1 MIEIV
6 SNILG
11 TVGYV
16 GAVIIAGLLVANS
29 LARKEHFW
37 LKLIPVCLGIA
48 VASYLFEE
56 LVRQI
61 PFPRY
66 VSLIIRTSNCALVFF
81 LTMAMIKFCYE
92 STWQQALFCVTAGY
106 CVEHFSV
113 RVALLIFLMLP
124 WEMDTLVTTL
134 LTMLIRLPIYLLVY
148 FFLFRKVFLADLKG
162 DHKTQIIIAA
172 IIIFFTIY
180 VSAFIGVAIG
190 ATGNFAK
197 ALTYLYS
204 LALCVI
210 GLFVE
215 FYQVLYDKVRME
227 RDILQQIICIEA
239 EKYQKEKATIDVI
252 NVKYHDLKHE
262 LHRLE
267 AEYGKEKLRDMR
279 QAIDGYGSFFRT
291 GNVALDTVLA
301 IKNYACIQKN
311 IQLTCMANGEE
322 LRKISEADVYSLF
335 GNMLDNAI
343 EAVENLPES
352 QRIISLNVI
361 NRNRFLFI
369 HCENYCAETPTF
381 IDGMPQ
387 TTKQD
392 KNFHGF
398 GTHSQQVIA
407 EKYEGVCS
415 FGVRGNIFFSD
426 IVLPI

>member
-1 MIEIV
+1 MIDEIL
-6 SNILG
+6 NILG
-11 TVGYV
+11 TVNYV
-16 GAVIIAGLLVANS
+16 GAVIIAGLLAANS
-29 LARKEHFW
+29 LTHKAHFW
-37 LKLIPVCLGIA
+37 LKLIPCSLAIA
-48 VASYLFEE
+48 TASFLFEQF
-56 LVRQI
+56 VHQI
-61 PFPRY
+61 SIPIY
-66 VSLIIRTSNCALVFF
+66 WGLLIRTSNCVLVFF
-81 LTMAMIKFCYE
+81 LTMGLIRLCYE

-106 CVEHFSV
+106 CLEHFSA
-113 RVALLIFLMLP
+113 RFASFLFLLLP
-124 WEMDTLVTTL
+124 WQMNSLLVIL
-134 LTMLIRLPIYLLVY
+134 VRLPIYMLVY
-148 FFLFRKVFLADLKG
+148 FFLFKKVSLSDLKG
-162 DHKTQIIIAA
+162 NHKTQIIIAA
-172 IIIFFTIY
+172 IIIFFAIF
-180 VSAFIGVAIG
+180 VSAYSEMSSWSAGKLIKVF
-190 ATGNFAK
+190 N
-197 ALTYLYS
+197 YLYS

-215 FYQVLYDKVRME
+215 FYQVLYDRVQNE

-239 EKYQKEKATIDVI
+239 EKYQKEKAAIDVI

-267 AEYGKEKLRDMR
+267 AEYGKDKLRDMR
-279 QAIDGYGSFFRT
+279 QAIDGYSSFFRT

-322 LRKISEADVYSLF
+322 LKKLSEADVYSLF